1 LFLRVDD
8 FDSAMERAQG
18 LVARFDERPHV
29 NPNTRTKEFA
39 VRDLDGYYVTVSA
52 L

>member
-1 LFLRVDD
+1 V
-8 FDSAMERAQG
+8 ERAQG
-18 LVARFDERPHV
+18 LVARFDEQPHV

-39 VRDLDGYYVTVSA
+39 VRGLDGYDVTIGA